1 MSSCLASPSPFD
13 MIIASSSS
21 SGSSESSSW
30 MLSVAQITTSVADSN
45 SLLPAVVGDG
55 VVKSWRVRVTFQLK
69 QVLLLFA
76 PG

>member
-1 MSSCLASPSPFD
+1 MSSYLASPSTFD

-21 SGSSESSSW
+21 GSSQSSSW